1 MKARGLNMRLI
12 PLLFAVLCLSSTGV
26 AEVKVLPVRLME
38 GHESDTDDSPMRVAA
53 RKLNIAVDS
62 GPSDWFHVSF
72 RDNVGFYLFYNQ
84 IRVTDSPSQF
94 VIQRVTRTIEETASD
109 GTTTEST
116 DELVEA
122 FKLLNGQLKA
132 PDQHFGSFALGD
144 KQRRVIRKTLE
155 IGVASSLSGKPVEG
169 SEWIGEKGTLYLKLH
184 DYDDEGAPPEVVFVD
199 SAKWQLEFAIE
210 SSQRVRLSVP
220 ALSISADFQ
229 SPAPV
234 KSNGSPATEKF
245 TLVAGQGIRDM
256 ITCGQTKLDEVIER
270 VGAATA
276 TYPLAQKKRNVEFPQ
291 GCVIHVDENDV
302 VQTIMTSPES
312 KLSAS
317 LGDKTI
323 AIGASRSSVLE
334 ILGEPTN
341 NSRRDKIFGYPGLM
355 VWLTGDQV
363 SKLVVFV
370 EPKNN
375 GK

>member
-1 MKARGLNMRLI
+1 MRLI
-12 PLLFAVLCLSSTGV
+12 PLLFAILCLSSTGV

-38 GHESDTDDSPMRVAA
+38 GHASDTDDSPMRVAA

-72 RDNVGFYLFYNQ
+72 RDNVGFYLFYNR

-122 FKLLNGQLKA
+122 FKLLNGQLKV

-144 KQRRVIRKTLE
+144 KQRRVIRKTFE
-155 IGVASSLSGKPVEG
+155 IGVASSLGGKPVEG
-169 SEWIGEKGTLYLKLH
+169 SEWIGEKGTLYLKLN

-234 KSNGSPATEKF
+234 KSNGSSATEKF

-270 VGAATA
+270 VGPTTA

-291 GCVIHVDENDV
+291 GFVIHVDENDV

-312 KLSAS
+312 KLLAS

-334 ILGEPTN
+334 NLGEPTN
-341 NSRRDKIFGYPGLM
+341 NSQRDKVFGYPGLM

-363 SKLVVFV
+363 SKLVVFL
-370 EPKNN
+370 ETKNN
-375 GK
+375 EK